1 MQTFQ
6 PFLQHSG
13 VVVGQLQYFWHIT
26 KPIPCLDQSVIT
38 AVHLVV
44 SYLVIPSWILSA
56 MKALDCSNSCCRTSS
71 QYHLVFFFI
80 SSLNGAMCGI
90 IV

>member
-56 MKALDCSNSCCRTSS
+56 MKALQDIIPVPFGVLLHQFPEWSEVWLS
-71 QYHLVFFFI
+71 
-80 SSLNGAMCGI
+80 SSLMATL
-90 IV
+90 